1 MIFNLEIDGK
11 THQLEIDPSDSPGQW
26 RVLLDGSAI
35 QADAHLVRPGILSLL
50 IAGRAHRIVLDPHPT
65 DPALHLGSHRIP
77 YRIEDP
83 RSLRARRRLARAD
96 GPVAVK
102 ASMPGRI
109 IRVLVEAGDAVA
121 AHQAIL
127 VVEAMKMQNEIASPK
142 EGRVIELRV
151 APGDTVAGGDILAI
165 IE

>member
-1 MIFNLEIDGK
+1 
-11 THQLEIDPSDSPGQW
+11 
-26 RVLLDGSAI
+26 
-35 QADAHLVRPGILSLL
+35 
-50 IAGRAHRIVLDPHPT
+50 
-65 DPALHLGSHRIP
+65 
-77 YRIEDP
+77 
-83 RSLRARRRLARAD
+83 
-96 GPVAVK
+96 
-102 ASMPGRI
+102 MPGRI
-109 IRVLVEAGDAVA
+109 VRLLVEVGDAVA